1 VLSCRMTGFLL
12 ELPPADH
19 LALTVP
25 PAPRMS
31 PNREIRH
38 LAVLPVEVLRLLDP
52 RPGEVWVDC
61 TVGAGGHAR
70 LFVERLG
77 PVGRLIG
84 LDQDPAM
91 LELARARLIDRP
103 VELVHANFD
112 QLPEVLANRKIEAV
126 DGVLADLGFASDQ
139 VEQPERGLS
148 FRSQGPLDMRLDPT
162 TGVTAAELVNTMS
175 EATLADLFHEYGE
188 ERQSRRVARR
198 IVERRKEKPFA
209 TTSDLADL
217 VRSCVRKSG
226 GIDPATRVFQALRIA
241 VNDELGALDRLLAAL
256 PRVVKP
262 GGRAG
267 IISFHSLEDRRVKHA
282 FRDRA
287 VWEPL
292 TKKPV
297 EAGEEEIA
305 QNPRAR
311 SAKLRVARRV

>member
-1 VLSCRMTGFLL
+1 
-12 ELPPADH
+12 
-19 LALTVP
+19 
-25 PAPRMS
+25 MS